1 MLVYRVGRSGFIE
14 ELNTDGNYKP
24 TGWSR
29 TKAEAKRRSNRN
41 TNNFKKIRKYGSFL
55 Y

>member
-1 MLVYRVGRSGFIE
+1 MIVYRINRQGFIE

-29 TKAEAKRRSNRN
+29 TKAEAKRRGKRI
-41 TNNFKKIRKYGSFL
+41 TNNFQKPRKNG
-55 Y
+55 

>member
-1 MLVYRVGRSGFIE
+1 MIVYRINRQGFIE

-29 TKAEAKRRSNRN
+29 TKAEAIRRGKRN
-41 TNNFKKIRKYGSFL
+41 TKKPRRNG
-55 Y
+55 